1 MRISEAYR
9 KLDRRLII
17 AVKQSE
23 GVFRVISTLQ
33 GRTPAYIFEENGE
46 GYLQMYFDKEM
57 MPHGSLAAIVARNDV
72 TDRTYY
78 YTLAEKMENPEC
90 IDTIHRIMATRSVT
104 MNDSYL
110 MRGELFLDFRFH
122 NSVAAD
128 IIEILSGNG
137 ENPPAFRLESMRE
150 SEGLRERMMGIHR
163 ESQLSLVRYSVD
175 MPDSIGL
182 LEYLK
187 SDTGEVVAEVENRHI
202 PKGGARIILYSTKPL
217 DFSGLTEI
225 SKTDNVYETY
235 ADDLGILR
243 GGGKDR
249 MLRIPRLAFFLTK
262 EHGRL
267 VDTTIV
273 QSTGAGDYVSYI
285 MSMGGTEHDLK
296 PIVEH
301 YSALDEKV
309 WEWL

>member
-33 GRTPAYIFEENGE
+33 GRTPAYIFEDNGE

-72 TDRTYY
+72 ADRTNY

-110 MRGELFLDFRFH
+110 MKGELFVDFRFH

-128 IIEILSGNG
+128 IIGILSGNG
-137 ENPPAFRLESMRE
+137 KNPPAFRLESMRE

-175 MPDSIGL
+175 IPENIGL
-182 LEYLK
+182 LKYLE

-217 DFSGLTEI
+217 DFNGITEI

-235 ADDLGILR
+235 ADDLGLLH

-285 MSMGGTEHDLK
+285 MSMSGTEHDLK